1 MINKLLN
8 SPDPEIQ
15 SWTEDFD
22 WVFLPVLNPDGLVY
36 SHERDRMWRKVRFSC
51 RLVFESKFVV
61 IVVFIFRRDRLSIR
75 QLAEVLMGT
84 GITIF
89 TGLVSLPLF

>member
-15 SWTEDFD
+15 SWTDDFD

-36 SHERDRMWRKVRFSC
+36 SHERDRMWRKVGIFMSIGFRKSICGNC
-51 RLVFESKFVV
+51 RCYF
-61 IVVFIFRRDRLSIR
+61 
-75 QLAEVLMGT
+75 
-84 GITIF
+84 
-89 TGLVSLPLF
+89 